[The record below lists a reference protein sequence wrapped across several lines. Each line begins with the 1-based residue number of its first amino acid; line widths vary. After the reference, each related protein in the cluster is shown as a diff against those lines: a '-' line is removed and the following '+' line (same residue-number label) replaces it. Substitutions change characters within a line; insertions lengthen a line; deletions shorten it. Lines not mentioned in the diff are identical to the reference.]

1 MKDAN
6 KTAIKKSKKN
16 IKHKLE
22 TDLSE
27 KLRSFVTSLGHD
39 VEDIG
44 DELKK
49 ASKIIAK
56 KLSKKISDVKF
67 AVSEKFESANNK
79 TNKAVVKEKNE
90 LVKDAKQSKK
100 IASATFTQV
109 KKETAPKVVAAKKE
123 IEKVTSVVKKT
134 ANNVE
139 KQLATPKAVI
149 KPKSVKVNLNGT
161 KPSQTTTKPK
171 TT

>member
-27 KLRSFVTSLGHD
+27 KLRSFVSSLGHN
-39 VEDIG
+39 VEDIS

-56 KLSKKISDVKF
+56 KLSKKISDVKS
-67 AVSEKFESANNK
+67 AVSEKLESANNK
-79 TNKAVVKEKNE
+79 TNKAVVKVKKE
-90 LVKDAKQSKK
+90 LVKDAKQTKK
-100 IASATFTQV
+100 IANDTLTKV

-123 IEKVTSVVKKT
+123 IAKVTAVVKKA
-134 ANNVE
+134 ANDVE
-139 KQLATPKAVI
+139 KQLTTPKVVTKSTLAKATPASPKPI
-149 KPKSVKVNLNGT
+149 KTP
-161 KPSQTTTKPK
+161 TKPK